1 MSVNTFRLKSNVD
14 VIQRPKHLDLLVQGR
29 LCSSFCDFTPFLQH
43 TLRHLAAS
51 HQMDISHARH
61 DDRQFLL
68 PNGMCQNPLK
78 NFYGRRTQ
86 RFKIL
91 LIISDFLDLFLTIMV
106 ICLTWTRDSVRPILM
121 ASSSRMKI
129 SG

>member
-51 HQMDISHARH
+51 NQMDISHAR
-61 DDRQFLL
+61 RSTLFATEWNV
-68 PNGMCQNPLK
+68 PKSLK
-78 NFYGRRTQ
+78 KTLWSHTMF
-86 RFKIL
+86 
-91 LIISDFLDLFLTIMV
+91 
-106 ICLTWTRDSVRPILM
+106 
-121 ASSSRMKI
+121 
-129 SG
+129 